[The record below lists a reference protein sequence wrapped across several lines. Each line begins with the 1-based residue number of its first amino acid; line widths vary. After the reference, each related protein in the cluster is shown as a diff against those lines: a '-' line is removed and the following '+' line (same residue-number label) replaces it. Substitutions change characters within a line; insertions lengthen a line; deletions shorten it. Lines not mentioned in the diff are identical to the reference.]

1 MVGGNMTIRQAL
13 KSKTVQ
19 YGVALAVL
27 SVLQGFVGFLPANPA
42 VQAMVGCAIASGI
55 VVLRFMTTQPVSQK

>member
-1 MVGGNMTIRQAL
+1 MDIRQAL
-13 KSKTVQ
+13 KSRTVQ

>member
-1 MVGGNMTIRQAL
+1 MTIKQAL

-55 VVLRFMTTQPVSQK
+55 VILRFMTTQPVSQK

>member
-1 MVGGNMTIRQAL
+1 MIIKQAL

-27 SVLQGFVGFLPANPA
+27 SVLQGFVGFLPTNPA

-55 VVLRFMTTQPVSQK
+55 VVLRYMTTQPVSQK

>member
-1 MVGGNMTIRQAL
+1 MVTAAQLKQAF

-19 YGVALAVL
+19 YGVAIAVL

-42 VQAMVGCAIASGI
+42 VQAMIGCSIASGI
-55 VVLRFMTTQPVSQK
+55 VVLRFMTTQPVSEK